1 VNNRRNRRFLLA
13 ALVSVVLM
21 TTFSSLVT
29 PRSAVAATKPT
40 AKWKLTSLKPSASIK
55 TNSILSTNSR
65 GRQKWTVKGN
75 CTLTGSRI
83 KTQASGKCTLT
94 VTISAK
100 SPYTSRTLRKSF
112 SIKPAIPSP
121 ETFEPYAGV
130 AAAADAIGT
139 RSERSLVTPD
149 GRTRRYRIYVPS
161 VIPSGT
167 SVPLVIALHG
177 GLGTSSQ
184 FEANSSLNGFAE
196 SNRFIAVYPDGVG
209 SQPDGSGYQTWNG
222 GYCCGPAATQ
232 SIDDIT
238 FIRNVITDLRNSLP
252 VNSSRVYALG
262 HSNGGILSYKL
273 ACEMSDV
280 VAAIGVQAGSNVP
293 TDCRPGFPVSVFH
306 LHGTSDTNMP
316 INGGKGSGVSTT
328 VFVSA
333 RSAVDAMATVNGC
346 NVSSPRSLV
355 TSNPDVTALSW
366 TNCKSNSEVRF
377 VTVKNATH
385 AWMGHAAQSA
395 GSASYVGDP
404 YSNLDATRAIL
415 AFVLSKSR

>member
-1 VNNRRNRRFLLA
+1 MRHRRNSRL
-13 ALVSVVLM
+13 ALVPLA
-21 TTFSSLVT
+21 TLLLVT
-29 PRSAVAATKPT
+29 AVSSQSSPHMAVAATKPT
-40 AKWKLTSLKPSASIK
+40 AKWKLTSLKPSTTVKI
-55 TNSILSTNSR
+55 NSILSTNSR
-65 GRQKWTVKGN
+65 GKQKWTVKGN
-75 CTLTGSRI
+75 CSISGSRI
-83 KTQASGKCTLT
+83 KTQKSGKCTVT
-94 VTISAK
+94 VTISAR

-112 SIKPAIPSP
+112 PIKSPTPSP
-121 ETFEPYAGV
+121 ETFDPYAGV
-130 AAAADAIGT
+130 TAAADAIGT

-161 VIPSGT
+161 AIPSGT

-184 FEANSSLNGFAE
+184 FEANSGLNGFAE

-209 SQPDGSGYQTWNG
+209 NQPDGSGYQTWNG

-238 FIRNVITDLRNSLP
+238 FIRNVVTDLRNSLP

-262 HSNGGILSYKL
+262 HSNGGILSYRI
-273 ACEMSDV
+273 ACELSDV
-280 VAAIGVQAGSNVP
+280 VAAIGVQAGSNVVP
-293 TDCRPGFPVSVFH
+293 DCRPALPVSVFH

-316 INGGKGSGVSTT
+316 INGGKGSGLSAT

-346 NVSSPRSLV
+346 NVASPKSLV
-355 TSNPDVTALSW
+355 ASNSDVTALSW

-395 GSASYVGDP
+395 GSASYVGEP
-404 YSNLDATRAIL
+404 YPNLDATRAIL
-415 AFVLSKSR
+415 SFVLSKTR

>member
-1 VNNRRNRRFLLA
+1 VIIGAR
-13 ALVSVVLM
+13 
-21 TTFSSLVT
+21 
-29 PRSAVAATKPT
+29 
-40 AKWKLTSLKPSASIK
+40 
-55 TNSILSTNSR
+55 
-65 GRQKWTVKGN
+65 
-75 CTLTGSRI
+75 
-83 KTQASGKCTLT
+83 
-94 VTISAK
+94 
-100 SPYTSRTLRKSF
+100 SPYASRTLRKSF
-112 SIKPAIPSP
+112 PIKPPIPSP
-121 ETFEPYAGV
+121 KMFDPYAGV
-130 AAAADAIGT
+130 SAPANAIGT

-184 FEANSSLNGFAE
+184 FEASSGLNGFAE
-196 SNRFIAVYPDGVG
+196 SNGFIAVYLDGVG
-209 SQPDGSGYQTWNG
+209 NQPDGSGFQTWNG

-238 FIRNVITDLRNSLP
+238 FIRNVVTDLRNSLP

-262 HSNGGILSYKL
+262 HSNGGILSYRI

-280 VAAIGVQAGSNVP
+280 VAAIGVQAGSNVV
-293 TDCRPGFPVSVFH
+293 TDCRPALPVSVFH
-306 LHGTSDTNMP
+306 LHGTSDTNVP
-316 INGGKGSGVSTT
+316 INGGKGSGLSTT

-333 RSAVDAMATVNGC
+333 RSAVDAMATVDGC
-346 NVSSPRSLV
+346 NVASPRSLI
-355 TSNPDVTALSW
+355 TSNSDVTALSW
-366 TNCKSNSEVRF
+366 TNCKSNSEVRL

-404 YSNLDATRAIL
+404 YPNLDATRAL
-415 AFVLSKSR
+415 LSFVLSKSR

>member
-1 VNNRRNRRFLLA
+1 MSNRRTRRFLLV
-13 ALVSVVLM
+13 ALATLLLETSV
-21 TTFSSLVT
+21 SSLVP
-29 PRSAVAATKPT
+29 PRMVVAATNLT
-40 AKWKLTSLKPSASIK
+40 AKWRVTTLKPSTTVK
-55 TNSILSTNSR
+55 TNSIFSTTSR
-65 GRQKWTVKGN
+65 GKQKWSAKGN
-75 CTLTGSRI
+75 CSITGSRI

-94 VTISAK
+94 VIIGAR
-100 SPYTSRTLRKSF
+100 SPYASRTLRKSF
-112 SIKPAIPSP
+112 PIKPPIPSP
-121 ETFEPYAGV
+121 ETFDPYEGV
-130 AAAADAIGT
+130 TAAADAIGT

-184 FEANSSLNGFAE
+184 FEANSGLNGFAE

-209 SQPDGSGYQTWNG
+209 NQPDGSGFQTWNG
-222 GYCCGPAATQ
+222 GYCCGPAAAQ

-238 FIRNVITDLRNSLP
+238 FIRNVVTDLRNSLP

-262 HSNGGILSYKL
+262 HSNGGILSYRI

-280 VAAIGVQAGSNVP
+280 VVAIGVQAGSNVV
-293 TDCRPGFPVSVFH
+293 TDCRPALPASVFH
-306 LHGTSDTNMP
+306 LHGTSDTNVP
-316 INGGKGSGVSTT
+316 INGGKGSGLSTT

-333 RSAVDAMATVNGC
+333 RSAVDAMATVDGC
-346 NVSSPRSLV
+346 NVASPRSLI
-355 TSNPDVTALSW
+355 TSNSDVTALSW
-366 TNCKSNSEVRF
+366 TNCKSNSEVRL

-404 YSNLDATRAIL
+404 YPNLDATRAL
-415 AFVLSKSR
+415 LSFVLSKSR

>member
-1 VNNRRNRRFLLA
+1 MSNRWSRRFLLA
-13 ALVSVVLM
+13 ALASLVLV
-21 TTFSSLVT
+21 TTVSSLAP
-29 PRSAVAATKPT
+29 PRMVVAATNLT
-40 AKWKLTSLKPSASIK
+40 AKWRTTTLKPSTTVK
-55 TNSILSTNSR
+55 TNSIFSTTSR
-65 GRQKWTVKGN
+65 GKQKWSVKGN
-75 CTLTGSRI
+75 CSITGSRI

-94 VTISAK
+94 VIIGAR
-100 SPYTSRTLRKSF
+100 SPYASRTLRKSF
-112 SIKPAIPSP
+112 PIKPPIPSP
-121 ETFEPYAGV
+121 EMFDPYAGV
-130 AAAADAIGT
+130 SAPANAIGT

-184 FEANSSLNGFAE
+184 FEASSGLNGFAE
-196 SNRFIAVYPDGVG
+196 SNGFIAVYPDGVG
-209 SQPDGSGYQTWNG
+209 NQPDGSGFQTWNG

-238 FIRNVITDLRNSLP
+238 FIRNVVTDLRNSLP

-262 HSNGGILSYKL
+262 HSNGGILSYRI

-280 VAAIGVQAGSNVP
+280 VAAIGVQAGSNVV
-293 TDCRPGFPVSVFH
+293 TDCRPALPVSVFH
-306 LHGTSDTNMP
+306 LHGTSDTNVP
-316 INGGKGSGVSTT
+316 INGGKGSGLSTT

-333 RSAVDAMATVNGC
+333 RSAVDAMATVDGC
-346 NVSSPRSLV
+346 NVASPRSLI
-355 TSNPDVTALSW
+355 TSNSDVTALSW
-366 TNCKSNSEVRF
+366 TNCKSNSEVRL

-385 AWMGHAAQSA
+385 AWMGHVAQSA

-404 YSNLDATRAIL
+404 YPNLDATRAL
-415 AFVLSKSR
+415 LSFVLSKSR

>member
-1 VNNRRNRRFLLA
+1 MSNRWSRRFLLA
-13 ALVSVVLM
+13 ALASVVLI
-21 TTFSSLVT
+21 TTISSLVT
-29 PRSAVAATKPT
+29 PGSAVAATKPT

-55 TNSILSTNSR
+55 ANSIFSTTSR
-65 GRQKWTVKGN
+65 GKQKWSVKGN
-75 CTLTGSRI
+75 CSITGSRI

-94 VTISAK
+94 VIIGAR
-100 SPYTSRTLRKSF
+100 SPYASRTLRKSF
-112 SIKPAIPSP
+112 PIKPPIPSP
-121 ETFEPYAGV
+121 EMFDPYAGV
-130 AAAADAIGT
+130 SAPANAIGT

-184 FEANSSLNGFAE
+184 FEANSGLNGFAE

-209 SQPDGSGYQTWNG
+209 NQPDGSGFQTWNG

-238 FIRNVITDLRNSLP
+238 FIRNVVTDLRNSLP

-262 HSNGGILSYKL
+262 HSNGGILSYRI

-280 VAAIGVQAGSNVP
+280 VAAIGVQAGSNVV
-293 TDCRPGFPVSVFH
+293 TDCRPALPVSVFH
-306 LHGTSDTNMP
+306 LHGTSDTNVP
-316 INGGKGSGVSTT
+316 INGGKGSGLSTT

-333 RSAVDAMATVNGC
+333 RSAVDAMATVDGC
-346 NVSSPRSLV
+346 NVASPRSLI
-355 TSNPDVTALSW
+355 TSNSDVTALSW
-366 TNCKSNSEVRF
+366 TNCKSNSEVRL

-404 YSNLDATRAIL
+404 YPNLDATRAIL
-415 AFVLSKSR
+415 SFLLSKSR

>member
-40 AKWKLTSLKPSASIK
+40 ARWKLTSLKPSASIK

-83 KTQASGKCTLT
+83 KTQASGKCALT

-100 SPYTSRTLRKSF
+100 SPYTARTLRKSF
-112 SIKPAIPSP
+112 PIKPPTPSP
-121 ETFEPYAGV
+121 ETFDPYAGV
-130 AAAADAIGT
+130 AAAANAIGT

-184 FEANSSLNGFAE
+184 FEANSGLNGFAE

-209 SQPDGSGYQTWNG
+209 NQTDGSGFQTWNG
-222 GYCCGPAATQ
+222 GYCCGPAAAQ

-238 FIRNVITDLRNSLP
+238 FIRNVVTDLRNSLP

-262 HSNGGILSYKL
+262 HSNGGILSYRI
-273 ACEMSDV
+273 ACEMSDI
-280 VAAIGVQAGSNVP
+280 VAAIGVQAGSNVM
-293 TDCRPGFPVSVFH
+293 TDCQPGLPVSVFH

-316 INGGKGSGVSTT
+316 INGGKGSGLSAT

-333 RSAVDAMATVNGC
+333 RLAVDAMATVNGC
-346 NVSSPRSLV
+346 NVASPRSLV
-355 TSNPDVTALSW
+355 ASNSDVTALSW

-395 GSASYVGDP
+395 GAASYVGDP
-404 YSNLDATRAIL
+404 YPNLDATRAIL

>member
-1 VNNRRNRRFLLA
+1 MSSRQNRRFLLA
-13 ALVSVVLM
+13 PLASLVLM
-21 TTFSSLVT
+21 TTVSSLVP
-29 PRSAVAATKPT
+29 PRVVVAATKPT
-40 AKWKLTSLKPSASIK
+40 AKWKVTALKPSTTVK
-55 TNSILSTNSR
+55 TDSILSTTSR
-65 GRQKWTVKGN
+65 GKQKWSAKGD
-75 CTLTGSRI
+75 CSITGSRI

-94 VTISAK
+94 VIIGAR
-100 SPYTSRTLRKSF
+100 SPYASRTLRKSF
-112 SIKPAIPSP
+112 PIKPPIPSP
-121 ETFEPYAGV
+121 ETFDPYIGV
-130 AAAADAIGT
+130 TAPADAIGT

-184 FEANSSLNGFAE
+184 FEANSGLNGFAE

-209 SQPDGSGYQTWNG
+209 NQPDGSGYQTWNG
-222 GYCCGPAATQ
+222 GYCCGPAAAQ

-238 FIRNVITDLRNSLP
+238 FIRNVVTDLRNSLP

-262 HSNGGILSYKL
+262 HSNGGILSYSI

-280 VAAIGVQAGSNVP
+280 VAAIGVQAGSNLV
-293 TDCRPGFPVSVFH
+293 TDCRPALPVSVFH
-306 LHGTSDTNMP
+306 LHGTSDTNVP
-316 INGGKGSGVSTT
+316 INGGKGSGLSTT

-346 NVSSPRSLV
+346 NVASPRFLV
-355 TSNPDVTALSW
+355 ASNSDVTALSW

-404 YSNLDATRAIL
+404 YPNLDATRAIL
-415 AFVLSKSR
+415 SFLLSKSR

>member
-1 VNNRRNRRFLLA
+1 MSNRWSRRFLLA
-13 ALVSVVLM
+13 AIATLLLATAVWSQLPPRVV
-21 TTFSSLVT
+21 
-29 PRSAVAATKPT
+29 VAATKPT
-40 AKWKLTSLKPSASIK
+40 AKWKVTALKPSATVK

-65 GRQKWTVKGN
+65 GKQKWTVKGN
-75 CTLTGSRI
+75 CSIAGSRI
-83 KTQASGKCTLT
+83 KTQASGKCTIT
-94 VTISAK
+94 VTISAR
-100 SPYTSRTLRKSF
+100 SPHTSRTLRKSF
-112 SIKPAIPSP
+112 PINHPIPSP
-121 ETFEPYAGV
+121 ETFDPYAGV
-130 AAAADAIGT
+130 VAAADAIGT
-139 RSERSLVTPD
+139 RLERSLVTPD

-184 FEANSSLNGFAE
+184 FEANSGLNEFAE
-196 SNRFIAVYPDGVG
+196 SNGFIAVYPDGVG
-209 SQPDGSGYQTWNG
+209 NQPDGSGFQTWNG

-238 FIRNVITDLRNSLP
+238 FIRNVVTDLRNSLP

-262 HSNGGILSYKL
+262 HSNGGILSYRI

-280 VAAIGVQAGSNVP
+280 VAAIGVQAGSNVV
-293 TDCRPGFPVSVFH
+293 TDCRPALPVSVFH
-306 LHGTSDTNMP
+306 LHGTSDTNVP
-316 INGGKGSGVSTT
+316 INGGKGSGLSTT

-333 RSAVDAMATVNGC
+333 RSAVDAMATVDGC
-346 NVSSPRSLV
+346 NVASPRSLI
-355 TSNPDVTALSW
+355 TSNSDVTALSW
-366 TNCKSNSEVRF
+366 TNCKSNSEVRL

-404 YSNLDATRAIL
+404 YPNLDATRAL
-415 AFVLSKSR
+415 LSFVLSKSR

>member
-1 VNNRRNRRFLLA
+1 MRNRRNSRLVLVPLATLL
-13 ALVSVVLM
+13 
-21 TTFSSLVT
+21 LVT
-29 PRSAVAATKPT
+29 AVSSQSSPHMAVAATKPT
-40 AKWKLTSLKPSASIK
+40 AKWKLTSLKPSTTVKI
-55 TNSILSTNSR
+55 NSILSTNSR
-65 GRQKWTVKGN
+65 GKQKWTVKGN
-75 CTLTGSRI
+75 CSISGSRI
-83 KTQASGKCTLT
+83 KTQKSGKCTVT
-94 VTISAK
+94 VTISAR

-112 SIKPAIPSP
+112 PIKSPTPSP
-121 ETFEPYAGV
+121 ETFDPYAGV
-130 AAAADAIGT
+130 TAAADAIGT

-161 VIPSGT
+161 AIPSGT

-184 FEANSSLNGFAE
+184 FEANSGLNGFAE

-209 SQPDGSGYQTWNG
+209 NQPDGSGYQTWNG

-238 FIRNVITDLRNSLP
+238 FIRNVVTDLRNSLP

-262 HSNGGILSYKL
+262 HSNGGILSYRI
-273 ACEMSDV
+273 ACELSDV
-280 VAAIGVQAGSNVP
+280 VAAIGVQAGSNVVP
-293 TDCRPGFPVSVFH
+293 DCRPALPVSVFH

-316 INGGKGSGVSTT
+316 ISGGKGSGLSTT

-333 RSAVDAMATVNGC
+333 RSAVDAMTTVNGC
-346 NVSSPRSLV
+346 NVASPRSLV
-355 TSNPDVTALSW
+355 ASNSDVTALSW

-395 GSASYVGDP
+395 GSASYVGEP
-404 YSNLDATRAIL
+404 YPNLDATRAIL
-415 AFVLSKSR
+415 SFVLSKTR

>member
-1 VNNRRNRRFLLA
+1 MNNRRNRRFLLA
-13 ALVSVVLM
+13 ALASVVLI
-21 TTFSSLVT
+21 TTISSLVT
-29 PRSAVAATKPT
+29 PGSAVAATKPT

-55 TNSILSTNSR
+55 ANSILSTNSR
-65 GRQKWTVKGN
+65 GKQKWIVKGN
-75 CTLTGSRI
+75 CSITGLRI
-83 KTQASGKCTLT
+83 KTQASGKCTLA

-100 SPYTSRTLRKSF
+100 SPYTARTLRKSF
-112 SIKPAIPSP
+112 PIKPPTPSP
-121 ETFEPYAGV
+121 ETFDPYAGV
-130 AAAADAIGT
+130 VAAANAIGT

-184 FEANSSLNGFAE
+184 FEANSGLNGFAE

-209 SQPDGSGYQTWNG
+209 NQPDGSGFQTWNG

-238 FIRNVITDLRNSLP
+238 FIRNVVTDLRNSLP

-262 HSNGGILSYKL
+262 HSNGGILSYRI

-280 VAAIGVQAGSNVP
+280 VAAIGVQAGSNVV
-293 TDCRPGFPVSVFH
+293 TDCRPALPVSVFH
-306 LHGTSDTNMP
+306 LHGTSDTNVP
-316 INGGKGSGVSTT
+316 INGGKGSGLSTT

-333 RSAVDAMATVNGC
+333 RSAVDAMATVDGC
-346 NVSSPRSLV
+346 NVASPRSLI
-355 TSNPDVTALSW
+355 TSNSDVTALSW
-366 TNCKSNSEVRF
+366 TNCKSNSEVRL

-404 YSNLDATRAIL
+404 YTNLDATRAIL
-415 AFVLSKSR
+415 SFVLSKSR

>member
-1 VNNRRNRRFLLA
+1 MSNRWSRRFLLA
-13 ALVSVVLM
+13 ALASFVLV
-21 TTFSSLVT
+21 TTVSSLAP
-29 PRSAVAATKPT
+29 PRMVVAATNLT
-40 AKWKLTSLKPSASIK
+40 AKWRTTTLKPSTTVK
-55 TNSILSTNSR
+55 TNSIFSTTSR
-65 GRQKWTVKGN
+65 GKQKWSVKGN
-75 CTLTGSRI
+75 CSITGSRI

-94 VTISAK
+94 VIIGAR
-100 SPYTSRTLRKSF
+100 SPYASRTLRKSF
-112 SIKPAIPSP
+112 PIKPPIPSP
-121 ETFEPYAGV
+121 EMFDPYAGV
-130 AAAADAIGT
+130 SAPANAIGT

-184 FEANSSLNGFAE
+184 FEASSGLNGFAE
-196 SNRFIAVYPDGVG
+196 SNGFIAVYPDGVG
-209 SQPDGSGYQTWNG
+209 NQPDGSGFQTWNG

-238 FIRNVITDLRNSLP
+238 FIRNVVTDLRNSLP

-262 HSNGGILSYKL
+262 HSNGGILSYRI
-273 ACEMSDV
+273 ACDLSDV
-280 VAAIGVQAGSNVP
+280 VAAIGVQAGSNVM
-293 TDCRPGFPVSVFH
+293 TVCRPALPVSVFH
-306 LHGTSDTNMP
+306 LHGTSDTNVP
-316 INGGKGSGVSTT
+316 INGGKGSGLSTT

-333 RSAVDAMATVNGC
+333 RSAVDAMATVDGC
-346 NVSSPRSLV
+346 NVASPRSLI
-355 TSNPDVTALSW
+355 TSNSDVTALSW
-366 TNCKSNSEVRF
+366 TNCKSNSEVRL

-404 YSNLDATRAIL
+404 YPNLDATRAL
-415 AFVLSKSR
+415 LSFVLSKSR

>member
-1 VNNRRNRRFLLA
+1 MSNRWSRRFLLA
-13 ALVSVVLM
+13 ALASLVLV
-21 TTFSSLVT
+21 TTVSSLAP
-29 PRSAVAATKPT
+29 PRIVVAATNLT
-40 AKWKLTSLKPSASIK
+40 AKWRTTTLKPSTTVK
-55 TNSILSTNSR
+55 TNSIFSTTSR
-65 GRQKWTVKGN
+65 GKQKWSVKGN
-75 CTLTGSRI
+75 CSITGSRI

-94 VTISAK
+94 VIIGAR
-100 SPYTSRTLRKSF
+100 SPYASRTLRKSF
-112 SIKPAIPSP
+112 PIKPPIPSP
-121 ETFEPYAGV
+121 EMFDPYAGV
-130 AAAADAIGT
+130 SAPANAIGT

-184 FEANSSLNGFAE
+184 FEASSGLNGFAE
-196 SNRFIAVYPDGVG
+196 SNGFIAVYPDGIG
-209 SQPDGSGYQTWNG
+209 NQPDGSGFQTWNG

-238 FIRNVITDLRNSLP
+238 FIRNVVTDLRNSLP

-262 HSNGGILSYKL
+262 HSNGGILSYRI

-280 VAAIGVQAGSNVP
+280 VAAIGVQAGSNVV
-293 TDCRPGFPVSVFH
+293 TDCRPALPVSVFH
-306 LHGTSDTNMP
+306 LHGTSDTNVP
-316 INGGKGSGVSTT
+316 INGGKGSGLSTT

-333 RSAVDAMATVNGC
+333 RSAVDAMATVDGC
-346 NVSSPRSLV
+346 NVASPRSLI
-355 TSNPDVTALSW
+355 TSNSDVTALSW
-366 TNCKSNSEVRF
+366 TNCKSNSEVRL

-404 YSNLDATRAIL
+404 YPNLDATRAL
-415 AFVLSKSR
+415 LSFVLSKSR

>member
-1 VNNRRNRRFLLA
+1 
-13 ALVSVVLM
+13 M
-21 TTFSSLVT
+21 
-29 PRSAVAATKPT
+29 AVAATKPT
-40 AKWKLTSLKPSASIK
+40 AKWKLTALKPSTTVKI
-55 TNSILSTNSR
+55 NSILSTNSR
-65 GRQKWTVKGN
+65 GKQRWTVKGN
-75 CTLTGSRI
+75 CSISGSRI
-83 KTQASGKCTLT
+83 KTQKSGKCTVT
-94 VTISAK
+94 VTISAR

-112 SIKPAIPSP
+112 PIKSPTPSP
-121 ETFEPYAGV
+121 ETFDPYAGV
-130 AAAADAIGT
+130 SAPANAIGT

-161 VIPSGT
+161 AIPSGT

-184 FEANSSLNGFAE
+184 FESNSGLNGFAE

-209 SQPDGSGYQTWNG
+209 NQPDGSGYQTWNG
-222 GYCCGPAATQ
+222 GYCCGPAAAQ

-238 FIRNVITDLRNSLP
+238 FIRNVVTDLRNSLP

-262 HSNGGILSYKL
+262 HSNGGILSYRI

-280 VAAIGVQAGSNVP
+280 VAAIGVQAGSNVV
-293 TDCRPGFPVSVFH
+293 TDCRPALPVSVFH
-306 LHGTSDTNMP
+306 LHGKSDTNMP
-316 INGGKGSGVSTT
+316 INGGKGSGLSST

-333 RSAVDAMATVNGC
+333 RSAVDAMATVDGC
-346 NVSSPRSLV
+346 NVASPRSLI
-355 TSNPDVTALSW
+355 TSNSDVTALSW
-366 TNCKSNSEVRF
+366 TNCKSNSEVRL

-404 YSNLDATRAIL
+404 YPNLDATRAL
-415 AFVLSKSR
+415 LSFVLSKSR